1 MNPSLPILPADV
13 TAETLRRN
21 LSLYFTPGRINDE
34 RLLATIRRLDL
45 AYRRYLALYP
55 YGLWAPG
62 LVVAPDMRRTT
73 DLLLPVDQVH
83 SAFRC
88 FSRCAHR
95 LAPSS
100 DIPLFHSAT
109 SWLDLM
115 PRLPNGLRILNPARL
130 LQRAACQEDFRL
142 ALLFALHLPAHH
154 GGSFRR
160 YPQQT
165 AFIRR
170 WLGSCPV
177 AARSGI
183 RCLDAACGTGEGT
196 YELAMLL
203 NDSGIPHDRWQVHGM
218 SRDALEIFAAAH
230 SSFPHDMVREESFRN
245 MTVPLV
251 GDGPWSNVT
260 FGVGDITAPAGAAQ
274 HDLIVCNGI
283 LGGPFLY
290 ECGDVRAVVG
300 LLAKQLVP
308 GGILLVADKFHEGWK
323 RKVSKSF
330 LRQLF
335 VQHELTVVE
344 AGEGVGGI
352 KKRQPERLPLSC

>member
-1 MNPSLPILPADV
+1 
-13 TAETLRRN
+13 
-21 LSLYFTPGRINDE
+21 
-34 RLLATIRRLDL
+34 
-45 AYRRYLALYP
+45 
-55 YGLWAPG
+55 
-62 LVVAPDMRRTT
+62 
-73 DLLLPVDQVH
+73 
-83 SAFRC
+83 
-88 FSRCAHR
+88 
-95 LAPSS
+95 
-100 DIPLFHSAT
+100 
-109 SWLDLM
+109 
-115 PRLPNGLRILNPARL
+115 
-130 LQRAACQEDFRL
+130 
-142 ALLFALHLPAHH
+142 
-154 GGSFRR
+154 
-160 YPQQT
+160 
-165 AFIRR
+165 
-170 WLGSCPV
+170 
-177 AARSGI
+177 
-183 RCLDAACGTGEGT
+183 
-196 YELAMLL
+196 MLL